1 MHLTVEYKGQ
11 AFLFSICLEREGKRE
26 RKAKNQLISSEFY
39 IAVIKT
45 IGTDLETKGNFANFP
60 PPPRFLQNLTF

>member
-1 MHLTVEYKGQ
+1 MEYKGQ

-45 IGTDLETKGNFANFP
+45 IGTDLETKGNFAI
-60 PPPRFLQNLTF
+60 